1 MKQKLTYFRR
11 TRTFV
16 LSLLLLSCM
25 AAQGQQQPSRMVKGL
40 VKDARTGEP
49 LAGVA
54 VLVRGT
60 TQGTTTGIS
69 GEYAVSVP
77 SGSTELEFS
86 FLGYVAKIQKIGT
99 AHTLDVTM
107 EEEATGLQEVVVVG
121 YGVQKKANLT
131 GSRFC
136 FPACRRL
143 SFVYRPCGKRGCP
156 YGHPRCMCCVS
167 SFFCFSAIMFCG
179 NKISANG
186 LSWLLCDFAKCR
198 LDGCDI
204 FG

>member
-121 YGVQKKANLT
+121 YGVQKKANQQA
-131 GSRFC
+131 SV
-136 FPACRRL
+136 
-143 SFVYRPCGKRGCP
+143 FVGKE
-156 YGHPRCMCCVS
+156 
-167 SFFCFSAIMFCG
+167 
-179 NKISANG
+179 
-186 LSWLLCDFAKCR
+186 KCR
-198 LDGCDI
+198 KE
-204 FG
+204 

>member
-121 YGVQKKANLT
+121 YGVQKKAN
-131 GSRFC
+131 
-136 FPACRRL
+136 PAGFAFWFGEHSPRLFGNALFQGRGRGGCRRRGGANCRFSGGRRRAAPGISTWSPAIPPRRRTARL
-143 SFVYRPCGKRGCP
+143 RP
-156 YGHPRCMCCVS
+156 
-167 SFFCFSAIMFCG
+167 
-179 NKISANG
+179 
-186 LSWLLCDFAKCR
+186 W
-198 LDGCDI
+198 
-204 FG
+204 

>member
-11 TRTFV
+11 IRTFV

-121 YGVQKKANLT
+121 YGVQKKANRT
-131 GSRFC
+131 W
-136 FPACRRL
+136 
-143 SFVYRPCGKRGCP
+143 
-156 YGHPRCMCCVS
+156 
-167 SFFCFSAIMFCG
+167 
-179 NKISANG
+179 NG
-186 LSWLLCDFAKCR
+186 IKKL
-198 LDGCDI
+198 
-204 FG
+204 

>member
-69 GEYAVSVP
+69 EN
-77 SGSTELEFS
+77 
-86 FLGYVAKIQKIGT
+86 
-99 AHTLDVTM
+99 M
-107 EEEATGLQEVVVVG
+107 R
-121 YGVQKKANLT
+121 
-131 GSRFC
+131 SRSRPVLPNWN
-136 FPACRRL
+136 FP
-143 SFVYRPCGKRGCP
+143 
-156 YGHPRCMCCVS
+156 
-167 SFFCFSAIMFCG
+167 FSAMWPKFRKSVRLI
-179 NKISANG
+179 
-186 LSWLLCDFAKCR
+186 LSM
-198 LDGCDI
+198 
-204 FG
+204 

>member
-131 GSRFC
+131 GLPLFTFLRPQRQSRLTG
-136 FPACRRL
+136 P
-143 SFVYRPCGKRGCP
+143 SFRP
-156 YGHPRCMCCVS
+156 YGLRITAPASRAGNRRSCS
-167 SFFCFSAIMFCG
+167 SRRA
-179 NKISANG
+179 
-186 LSWLLCDFAKCR
+186 
-198 LDGCDI
+198 
-204 FG
+204 

>member
-121 YGVQKKANLT
+121 YGVQKKAN
-131 GSRFC
+131 
-136 FPACRRL
+136 
-143 SFVYRPCGKRGCP
+143 PCGFGISFYALSLRWKTRQPGRFAAYLPNKRKRFVWKNTISSSP
-156 YGHPRCMCCVS
+156 CC
-167 SFFCFSAIMFCG
+167 
-179 NKISANG
+179 
-186 LSWLLCDFAKCR
+186 
-198 LDGCDI
+198 
-204 FG
+204 

>member
-60 TQGTTTGIS
+60 TLL
-69 GEYAVSVP
+69 P
-77 SGSTELEFS
+77 EF
-86 FLGYVAKIQKIGT
+86 
-99 AHTLDVTM
+99 
-107 EEEATGLQEVVVVG
+107 QE
-121 YGVQKKANLT
+121 NMR
-131 GSRFC
+131 SRSRPVLPNWN
-136 FPACRRL
+136 FP
-143 SFVYRPCGKRGCP
+143 
-156 YGHPRCMCCVS
+156 
-167 SFFCFSAIMFCG
+167 FSAMWPKFRKSVRLI
-179 NKISANG
+179 
-186 LSWLLCDFAKCR
+186 LSM
-198 LDGCDI
+198 
-204 FG
+204 